1 MSSGIVARAKSA
13 LKSAEVTQGRSS
25 TAGPLNQQSKVGRPE
40 TIHETNLSYS
50 PPSSSSSSRPA
61 GNSRQAVAPPSQVKV
76 TNESAKASDPAPQQR
91 RHPQQELKQKENE
104 GPEINKHSRQRVNA
118 SSDASSEH
126 SATSSPEPGNAM
138 AKKREA
144 AVKKKAQVSISLVPI
159 DTLTL
164 LMTYKGLV
172 YKGY

>member
-61 GNSRQAVAPPSQVKV
+61 GNSRQAAVPPSQAKV
-76 TNESAKASDPAPQQR
+76 VNESAKAAAVTAPQQR
-91 RHPQQELKQKENE
+91 RQPQQELKQKEIE
-104 GPEINKHSRQRVNA
+104 GPEVTKHSRQRVNA

-144 AVKKKAQVSISLVPI
+144 AVKKKAQASISFVPI
-159 DTLTL
+159 DTLKRCCRWSL
-164 LMTYKGLV
+164 GNHFS
-172 YKGY
+172 